1 MLSPLVA
8 MNKRSDLPSDL
19 VIREFRIEDYDIL
32 LSLWNEAKLPHKP
45 AGRDKKEEICRE
57 IEQTNAVFLVAE
69 KEGVLIG
76 SAFGTHDGRK
86 GWINR
91 VAVSPKWRRR
101 GIAAHLVNEVEHR
114 LNGMGIEIVACLIE
128 DWNEESMKFFERIG
142 YKRHN
147 DIFYFSKRRS
157 PDT

>member
-1 MLSPLVA
+1 MD
-8 MNKRSDLPSDL
+8 KRSDLPAEL
-19 VIREFRIEDYDIL
+19 VVREFRIEDYDAL
-32 LSLWNEAKLPHKP
+32 LSLWNVAKLPHKP
-45 AGRDKKEEICRE
+45 AGRDKKENIRLE

-69 KEGVLIG
+69 KEDVLIG

-91 VAVSPKWRRR
+91 VAVLPKWRRR
-101 GIAAHLVNEVEHR
+101 DIAAHLVNEIEHR

-128 DWNEESMKFFERIG
+128 DWNKESMKFFERIG

>member
-1 MLSPLVA
+1 MA
-8 MNKRSDLPSDL
+8 MGERSSLPADL
-19 VIREFRIEDYDIL
+19 VVREFRIGDYDAL
-32 LSLWNEAKLPHKP
+32 LKLWSEAKLPHKP
-45 AGRDKKEEICRE
+45 AGRDQQDNISRE
-57 IEQTNAVFLVAE
+57 IKQTNAVFLVAE
-69 KEGVLIG
+69 REGVLIG

-91 VAVSPKWRRR
+91 VAVLPKWRRR
-101 GIAAHLVNEVEHR
+101 GIAAHLVNEIERR
-114 LNGMGIEIVACLIE
+114 LDGMGISIVACLIE

-157 PDT
+157 LDT